1 MKIHNFMEVAVEKLL
16 PSLLK
21 SYPKVCTCDRCM
33 SDIKAIA
40 LNNLKPKYVSTEKGE
55 LYSKVD
61 GMSNQ
66 FEVDIEKEIVKAIE
80 IVKENPRH
88 E

>member
-1 MKIHNFMEVAVEKLL
+1 MEIHNFMEVAVEKLL
-16 PSLLK
+16 PRVLK
-21 SYPKVCTCDRCM
+21 SYPGVCTCDKCM
-33 SDIKAIA
+33 TDIKAIA